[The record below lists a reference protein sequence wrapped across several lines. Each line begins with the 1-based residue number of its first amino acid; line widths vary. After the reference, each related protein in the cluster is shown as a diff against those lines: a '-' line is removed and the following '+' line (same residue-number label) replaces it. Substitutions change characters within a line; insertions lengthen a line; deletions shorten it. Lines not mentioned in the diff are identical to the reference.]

1 MKQLAAIVGY
11 YMFGYLIFWTFL
23 HETNLFP
30 KIWVEQNFNIAI
42 YIWIF
47 FFIIPLM
54 LIALGTEYIK
64 NRISDFKSLNSSIKW
79 PLYILLFGVWDLM
92 FGFAFLLFS
101 YFEVTHVTMI
111 IANSLFIT
119 GTYLTFLSFSIA
131 KRLQSSRSGSN
142 YGK

>member
-1 MKQLAAIVGY
+1 MGTGQCIKIY
-11 YMFGYLIFWTFL
+11 
-23 HETNLFP
+23 ETNLFP

-131 KRLQSSRSGSN
+131 KRLQTSGR
-142 YGK
+142 G

>member
-30 KIWVEQNFNIAI
+30 KIWVEQNFSIAI

-64 NRISDFKSLNSSIKW
+64 NRISDFKSLNSSVKW

-131 KRLQSSRSGSN
+131 KKLQTSRRG
-142 YGK
+142 